1 MTLVIGLE
9 RKNIDDTMMMALCHG
24 SDSENLEKQAIGKL
38 VKPSFV
44 YYLDIRIIAAIHAR
58 YINVL
63 GTM

>member
-9 RKNIDDTMMMALCHG
+9 KKNRWYFDDGFVPWKWFRKPR
-24 SDSENLEKQAIGKL
+24 KQAIGKL

-44 YYLDIRIIAAIHAR
+44 YYLDIRIAAIHAR